1 MSLKYKI
8 DEHAEYIECVVSG
21 SYQDAT
27 DLNEQLA
34 SLSSQ
39 CRVNGC
45 IGLLCDL
52 RNMTGYPNAT
62 DRILIFEGIVNLNQK
77 AVKSGKPS
85 VKVVFL
91 KDEALSERLNL
102 SLNTDQAGK
111 LCVATSADPDQAV
124 AWLVNRQ
131 LERRAAFSMDLMEF
145 VHLRYHRGFRQS
157 DSHFHSGVH

>member
-1 MSLKYKI
+1 MSLKYQTN
-8 DEHAEYIECVVSG
+8 EHAEYMECVVSG

-27 DLNEQLA
+27 DLNQQLA
-34 SLSSQ
+34 SLASR
-39 CRVNGC
+39 CRVNGR

-77 AVKSGKPS
+77 AIKSGKPQ

-111 LCVATSADPDQAV
+111 LCVATNSDPDQAI

-131 LERRAAFSMDLMEF
+131 QERRAAFSMDLMEF
-145 VHLRYHRGFRQS
+145 VHLRYHRSFRQS
-157 DSHFHSGVH
+157 DARSHGGVH